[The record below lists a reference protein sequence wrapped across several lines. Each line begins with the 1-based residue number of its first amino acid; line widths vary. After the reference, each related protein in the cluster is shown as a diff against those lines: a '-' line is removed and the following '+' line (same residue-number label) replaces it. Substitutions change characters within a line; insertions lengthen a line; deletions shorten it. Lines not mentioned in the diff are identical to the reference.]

1 VPNTLTTMAQGI
13 KEFVAHKMNQG
24 NSVKKILS
32 EVVKNEEC
40 NWLDVVSTFLWWCWL
55 KFLSPSLK
63 WTLIILG
70 VILWVICCSVIA
82 AVVTACV
89 ALVVLLTSP
98 IWMPFRLWKA
108 PEKVAKLLL
117 NTGFVE
123 LNDPK
128 ETPFVFGKN
137 TWEIGAKVLNLMWRP
152 VYSFLPMN
160 RRKFFI
166 REDSKALSDYEPA
179 TQLAYYDEQAFS
191 DKVTTLKAMSEEG
204 MRLVWNRGHATDR
217 GKILQAC
224 NMRLDDFQLL
234 FNGGYAE
241 FELLK
246 SYCAGEKA
254 VSPKLQ
260 MFFVEQLEKGK
271 LEGELSQ
278 LDTILEKVEG
288 LNKAQAR
295 AFELLKICSA
305 NSLETET
312 LLALIKLLES
322 AVGEQA
328 KELLHSYWS
337 RNTLSDEVVKKLVE
351 AATGD
356 VVNEAKTRA
365 DELLMQAVKRDGI
378 STGNAELY
386 FAHCNSDQEEALTN
400 LIELR
405 VDLDKVGKS
414 ADNDE
419 NRAEWLA
426 YCGIRKN
433 FSPEAQERMQEWQYD
448 YYRET
453 SHKLDEKV
461 MYYLLVKRLTE
472 YETNYFEKVLK
483 EAEKRDCLDETAQK
497 LMVMTTWKREII
509 LQHIAKA
516 EKEKG
521 YSTL

>member
-1 VPNTLTTMAQGI
+1 MAQGI
-13 KEFVAHKMNQG
+13 KKFVAREMKNG
-24 NSVKKILS
+24 NNVKEILSSVKN
-32 EVVKNEEC
+32 NEEC

-55 KFLSPSLK
+55 KISPA
-63 WTLIILG
+63 
-70 VILWVICCSVIA
+70 VLWVVDLLKNIFAILFWV
-82 AVVTACV
+82 
-89 ALVVLLTSP
+89 VVLLVIGTVVSIVVTGVVVLTAP
-98 IWMPFRLWKA
+98 FWMPFRLWFA
-108 PEKVAKLLL
+108 PEKVACLLL
-117 NTGFVE
+117 DTTYEDFNKAEEAPIKIWENIWLTG
-123 LNDPK
+123 
-128 ETPFVFGKN
+128 GKTMN
-137 TWEIGAKVLNLMWRP
+137 FFWRWAYNL
-152 VYSFLPMN
+152 LPMSK
-160 RRKFFI
+160 RQWFI
-166 REDSKALSDYEPA
+166 KEGKKALK
-179 TQLAYYDEQAFS
+179 AYPLDVQVAFYDVQSKE
-191 DKVTTLKAMSEEG
+191 DKKDTIKDMSGEAM
-204 MRLVWNRGHATDR
+204 RQVWNRGEIHDCAN
-217 GKILQAC
+217 ILKSWE
-224 NMRLDDFQLL
+224 MKLKDFQLL
-234 FNGGYAE
+234 FNGDVGM
-241 FELLK
+241 FRLLK

-260 MFFVEQLEKGK
+260 MFFVAQLENGR

-288 LNKAQAR
+288 LNKAQSR
-295 AFELLKICSA
+295 AFELLKICGV
-305 NSLETET
+305 NSLDTQA

-378 STGNAELY
+378 STANAESY
-386 FAHCNSDQEEALTN
+386 FKHCDKKQEEALTN

-453 SHKLDEKV
+453 SHKLDEEV
-461 MYYLLVKRLTE
+461 IYYLAVKRLTE
-472 YETNYFEKVLK
+472 YEKSFFKKVLK
-483 EAEKRDCLDETAQK
+483 EAEERNSLDEKAIK
-497 LMVMTTWKREII
+497 LMILTPWKREII
-509 LQHIAKA
+509 LQILAKH

>member
-24 NSVKKILS
+24 NSVKKIVS

-70 VILWVICCSVIA
+70 VILWVFCVSFIA

-89 ALVVLLTSP
+89 ALVVLLASP
-98 IWMPFRLWKA
+98 VWMPFCLWKS

-117 NTGFVE
+117 DTDFEN
-123 LNDPK
+123 LDDPK
-128 ETPFVFGKN
+128 DTPFVISEN
-137 TWEIGAKVLNLMWRP
+137 VWEIGAKVLNLMWRP
-152 VYSFLPMN
+152 IYILLPMSH
-160 RRKFFI
+160 RQFFI
-166 REDSKALSDYEPA
+166 KEGKKALKAYPLDVQVS
-179 TQLAYYDEQAFS
+179 YYDEQLAENK
-191 DKVTTLKAMSEEG
+191 KVTLKHMSEKAM
-204 MRLVWNRGHATDR
+204 RQVWNRGHATDR
-217 GKILQAC
+217 EKILQAW
-224 NMRLDDFQLL
+224 NMQLDDFQLL

-246 SYCAGEKA
+246 SYCTDKKA

-260 MFFVEQLEKGK
+260 MFFVAQLENGR

-288 LNKAQAR
+288 LNKAQVR

-351 AATGD
+351 TATGD

-365 DELLMQAVKRDGI
+365 DELLMRAVKRDGI

-414 ADNDE
+414 ADNNE

-453 SHKLDEKV
+453 SHKLDEDV
-461 MYYLLVKRLTE
+461 IYYLLVKRLTE
-472 YETNYFEKVLK
+472 YDRSYFEKVLK
-483 EAEKRDCLDETAQK
+483 EAEKRDCLSETAQK

-509 LQHIAKA
+509 LQHLAKA

>member
-1 VPNTLTTMAQGI
+1 MAQGI

-24 NSVKKILS
+24 NSVRTIVS
-32 EVVKNEEC
+32 EVKNNSEC
-40 NWLDVVSTFLWWCWL
+40 NWYDVVKTALWWLWFKCEPTILSVLDIL
-55 KFLSPSLK
+55 KMIFAVLFWVVIL
-63 WTLIILG
+63 LIIGTVVSLI
-70 VILWVICCSVIA
+70 VTVV
-82 AVVTACV
+82 AVLTA
-89 ALVVLLTSP
+89 P
-98 IWMPFRLWKA
+98 FWMPFRLWFA
-108 PEKVAKLLL
+108 PEKVATLLL
-117 NTGFVE
+117 DTAYEDINKPEEAPFAIWENIWLTG
-123 LNDPK
+123 
-128 ETPFVFGKN
+128 GKFMN
-137 TWEIGAKVLNLMWRP
+137 FFWAWAYNL
-152 VYSFLPMN
+152 LPMSK
-160 RRKFFI
+160 RQWFI
-166 REDSKALSDYEPA
+166 KESDKKLKDYEPA

-191 DKVTTLKAMSEEG
+191 DKVDTLKAMSEEA
-204 MRLVWNRGHATDR
+204 MRQVWNRGHATDR

-224 NMRLDDFQLL
+224 NMGLDDFQLL

-246 SYCAGEKA
+246 SYCTDKKA

-260 MFFVEQLEKGK
+260 MFFVEQLENGR

-305 NSLETET
+305 NSLEPET

-378 STGNAELY
+378 STANAESY
-386 FAHCNSDQEEALTN
+386 FKHCDKKQEEALTN

-414 ADNDE
+414 ADNNE

-433 FSPEAQERMQEWQYD
+433 FSPEAQKKMSEWQYD
-448 YYRET
+448 YFRET
-453 SHKLDEKV
+453 GHKLDEEV
-461 MYYLLVKRLTE
+461 IYYLLVKRLTE